1 MRLFKNVDLC
11 DLQSILS
18 KGILSLDDC
27 GNNNW
32 IGHRRANNVTDKVY
46 LFSPINSENSF
57 INYGIVL
64 LEVDVEAE
72 PSEMTDH
79 DAYIGKYNEYI
90 CDIVKPEQI
99 IAAYIP
105 AIFKD
110 KITFQNSKI
119 KYVEISADWCNEDVV
134 PWVTEKC
141 SEEVLKRFAET
152 ANFECS
158 NDYNFFRGMTEK
170 RHMIDLKNLRY
181 IMEKVNEC
189 SGNNND

>member
-18 KGILSLDDC
+18 KGILSLDKC

-32 IGHRRANNVTDKVY
+32 IGHRRANNATDKVY
-46 LFSPINSENSF
+46 LFSPITSENSF
-57 INYGIVL
+57 INYGMVL

-79 DAYIGKYNEYI
+79 DAYIGKYNEFI
-90 CDIVKPEQI
+90 CDVVKPEQI

-110 KITFQNSKI
+110 KITLQDSKI
-119 KYVEISADWCNEDVV
+119 KYVEIIADWCNEDVV

-141 SEEVLKRFAET
+141 SGEVLKRFAET

-158 NDYNFFRGMTEK
+158 NDYNFFRGITEK

-181 IMEKVNEC
+181 ITEKDNYE
-189 SGNNND
+189 S

>member
-32 IGHRRANNVTDKVY
+32 IGHRRANNATDKVY
-46 LFSPINSENSF
+46 LFSPITMENSF
-57 INYGIVL
+57 INYGMVL

-72 PSEMTDH
+72 PSQMKDH

-90 CDIVKPEQI
+90 CDVVKPEQI

-105 AIFKD
+105 AIFKG
-110 KITFQNSKI
+110 KISLQNAKI
-119 KYVEISADWCNEDVV
+119 KYVNISAEWCNEDIV
-134 PWVTEKC
+134 PWIREKC
-141 SEEVLKRFAET
+141 SEEVLNRFAET

-158 NDYNFFRGMTEK
+158 NDYNFFRGVTEK
-170 RHMIDLKNLRY
+170 HHMIDLENLRY
-181 IMEKVNEC
+181 LIEEV
-189 SGNNND
+189 